1 SAVVVPVRGEPH
13 RVRDLLPVRRLDRAV
28 GPVTAGNGC
37 RWGRGGGCAVLA
49 VLGERR
55 TGPRPRHRP
64 AVAGSGCALPGK
76 AVVHSAALREV
87 ADAHFDALTPAA
99 VDLGTTRGSDLGSVE
114 QLVQGVR
121 AAGLPPPEEQV
132 HQVLG
137 TGRALAQVPPD
148 HGEQLLPGG
157 G

>member
-1 SAVVVPVRGEPH
+1 AGAHGGRRGAGGRYGDGGAPGARSAVVVPVRGEPH

-76 AVVHSAALREV
+76 AVV
-87 ADAHFDALTPAA
+87 
-99 VDLGTTRGSDLGSVE
+99 
-114 QLVQGVR
+114 
-121 AAGLPPPEEQV
+121 
-132 HQVLG
+132 
-137 TGRALAQVPPD
+137 
-148 HGEQLLPGG
+148 
-157 G
+157 